1 MSVPR
6 FQRGDVVHCLHP
18 HADSRNEG
26 DASRRFAMVVGD
38 PIENINKDYTL
49 VQITSK
55 EWRGRTDVWIAS
67 DDAEFAATGLK
78 TSSTIRCHKLF
89 AAAPSTVQRSIGIA
103 GPQLTR
109 RVDAALKVALQLS

>member
-1 MSVPR
+1 MSAPR

-18 HADSRNEG
+18 HADSRDEG
-26 DASRRFAMVVGD
+26 DASRSYAIVVGD
-38 PIENINKDYTL
+38 PIENINKDYIL

-67 DDAEFAATGLK
+67 DDSQFAATGLK

-89 AAAPSTVQRSIGIA
+89 AAPSTVQRSIGVA
-103 GPQLTR
+103 SPQLMR